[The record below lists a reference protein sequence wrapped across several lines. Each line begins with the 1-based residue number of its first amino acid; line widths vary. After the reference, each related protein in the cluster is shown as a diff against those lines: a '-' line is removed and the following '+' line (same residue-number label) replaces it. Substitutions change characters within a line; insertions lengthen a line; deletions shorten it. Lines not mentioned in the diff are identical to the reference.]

1 MFGNDRAQMRHI
13 YIEAWRKYRE
23 GLPASPLETAIGE
36 LVAIHPEY
44 HPILEVPAGAIDR
57 EYLPEGG
64 EGNPFLHLAMHLG
77 LREQVG
83 TDRPAGIA
91 EIHRRLSQR
100 LGDAH
105 EAEHRMMECLA
116 ETIWQAQRA
125 QQPPDDEEYMACL
138 GRLGPRAR

>member
-1 MFGNDRAQMRHI
+1 MFGNDRTQMRQI

-23 GLPASPLETAIGE
+23 GLPSSPLETAIGE
-36 LVAIHPEY
+36 LVAMHPEY
-44 HPILEVPAGAIDR
+44 RPMLEAPGDAIDR

-100 LGDAH
+100 LGDVH

-116 ETIWQAQRA
+116 EAIWQAQSA
-125 QQPPDDEEYMACL
+125 GQAPDDTEYLACL
-138 GRLGPRAR
+138 RRLGR

>member
-1 MFGNDRAQMRHI
+1 MFGNDRTQMRQI

-23 GLPASPLETAIGE
+23 GLPASPLETAIGK
-36 LVAIHPEY
+36 LVAMHPEY
-44 HPILEVPAGAIDR
+44 RPIMEGRGDAIDR

-100 LGDAH
+100 LGDVH

-116 ETIWQAQRA
+116 EAIWQAQSA
-125 QQPPDDEEYMACL
+125 GQPPDDEEYLACL
-138 GRLGPRAR
+138 RRLGR